1 MLKTRESIVI
11 KLIKTDRQLVT
22 FRLPIRFEA
31 HGRYILFLTATYIF
45 FLVSLNPLQLET
57 KQVNVAMV

>member
-1 MLKTRESIVI
+1 MLNTRESIVI

-31 HGRYILFLTATYIF
+31 HGRYFFLTATYI
-45 FLVSLNPLQLET
+45 LIQVLLNPLQLET
-57 KQVNVAMV
+57 KEVNVAVI